1 VAGLAAAFGSGA
13 MTNSICEIPGA
24 KAILVTGSN
33 TSEGHPIIAIQI
45 KKAVRQNGAKLIVAD
60 PRRIDLVDFAA
71 VWLRQRP
78 GTDVALF
85 SAIMNVIIAENLQNK
100 EFIGKRTENFEEFKK
115 VVSKYTPE
123 TAEKITGVCA
133 SEIVKAARIFAT
145 APTASI
151 IYAMGITQHVT
162 GTDNVKTLANLALL
176 TGNIGR
182 LSTGVNPLRGQ
193 NNVQGACDMGAL
205 PDFYTGYQKVADS
218 ASREKFEQGWG
229 APLPQKAG
237 LTVVEMMNEAGKGNI
252 KSLYIMGENPLVSDP
267 NLHHVEEALKNL
279 QLLVVQDIF
288 LTETARLAHAV
299 LPAASFAEK
308 DGTFTNTERRV
319 QRVRKAL
326 CAPGEVRDDWQIICD
341 ISNRLG
347 YSMRYNS
354 PEEIFREIT
363 ALTPSYAGIS
373 YERIEKEG
381 IQWPCADSCHPGT
394 ACLHVDRFVRGLGH
408 FHPIEFTPPA
418 ETPDKQ
424 YPFILTTGR
433 VLYQY
438 HTGTMT
444 RRSKG
449 LNSLSPDAFVEINT
463 KDASRLSIAD
473 GSPVLIKSRRGEVKA
488 KASVSEKV
496 PEGVVFIPFHFA
508 ESAANILTNDAL
520 DPVAK
525 IPELKVCAVNI
536 SPEV

>member
-13 MTNSICEIPGA
+13 MTNSICEISGA

-33 TSEGHPIIAIQI
+33 ASEDHPIVAMQI

-85 SAIMNVIIAENLQNK
+85 SAIMNVIIAENLHNK
-100 EFIGKRTENFEEFKK
+100 EFIDKRTENFEEFKK
-115 VVSKYTPE
+115 VISKYTPE
-123 TAEKITGVCA
+123 TAEKITGVSA
-133 SEIVKAARIFAT
+133 NEIVKAARIFAT
-145 APTASI
+145 ALAASI
-151 IYAMGITQHVT
+151 IYAMGITQHTT

-176 TGNIGR
+176 TGNVGR

-205 PDFYTGYQKVADS
+205 PEFYTGYLKVADS
-218 ASREKFEQGWG
+218 PSREKFEKAWG
-229 APLPQKAG
+229 VSLPPKPG
-237 LTVVEMMNEAGKGNI
+237 LTVVEMMNEAGKGNL
-252 KSLYIMGENPLVSDP
+252 KALYIMGENPLVSDP

-279 QLLVVQDIF
+279 ELLVVQDIF
-288 LTETARLAHAV
+288 LTETARLAHVV
-299 LPAASFAEK
+299 LPAVSFAEK

-326 CAPGEVRDDWQIICD
+326 DPPGEARDDWRIICD

-363 ALTPSYAGIS
+363 STTPSYAGIS

-381 IQWPCADSCHPGT
+381 IQWPCPDPCHPGT

-408 FHPIEFTPPA
+408 FSPIEFTPPA
-418 ETPDKQ
+418 EMPDKQ
-424 YPFILTTGR
+424 FPFILTTGR

-449 LNSLSPDAFVEINT
+449 LNFLSPHAVVEINR
-463 KDASRLSIAD
+463 KDALRLSIVD
-473 GSPVLIKSRRGEVKA
+473 GSPVLIKSRRGEVEA

-525 IPELKVCAVNI
+525 IPELKVCAVSIANAK
-536 SPEV
+536 